1 LQNTFK
7 ELKRF
12 KPHMIILALT
22 RSQKVTLLTEAYK
35 ANLTTTHGWMWLAL
49 NSVSNLPL
57 EKIIFKGQS
66 YQFKGRRCSRFNESK
81 TFTQMD
87 KCHQSNHA

>member
-1 LQNTFK
+1 
-7 ELKRF
+7 
-12 KPHMIILALT
+12 MIILALT

-35 ANLTTTHGWMWLAL
+35 ANLTTAHDWMWLAL

-66 YQFKGRRCSRFNESK
+66 HQFKGKTCFRFNESK
-81 TFTQMD
+81 TFPQTE
-87 KCHQSNHA
+87 KCHQSNYARMMAN